1 MTIIDYEEFSLN
13 HCRKSI
19 TSVLAM
25 SVAICIMASTLFILE
40 DRFVFFTILSVYDF
54 VFESIAFIRSFV
66 SDILRSGLDIFE
78 LRLEVDLVTSGVF
91 DTALVLSSEFLGDVE
106 MLKKIIRVFIITAIP
121 FFSHL

>member
-1 MTIIDYEEFSLN
+1 
-13 HCRKSI
+13 
-19 TSVLAM
+19 
-25 SVAICIMASTLFILE
+25 MASTLFILE